1 MPNAAP
7 RPWRMFLPLGLVLV
21 LALLWTIYWL
31 VASGTVKDRFSQERA
46 ALAAQGITLACTQ
59 ESWAGYP
66 FHFEFTCNSP
76 VLTYGNKAEIRFARL
91 LLVALAYAPSQVAAL
106 IDGPT
111 TISGA
116 GIAPVSVVH
125 QRALAAVTAGK
136 NGQFSLSA
144 ELPAASVT
152 GVGDAKKLLL
162 FTRPSSVA
170 GTDIALQLTDVT
182 YLPPGR
188 PPIHVDDGTL
198 QGTLQA
204 DQSFKIDRFELHQ
217 GQLVYWGSG
226 TLALDAQR
234 RVSGQVNTETNDAKA
249 LLAVAGPQLGLSDS
263 KLASLRTMLGLLGS
277 DAKAPIIARDGVLF
291 LGPFQIAEL
300 KPLY

>member
-46 ALAAQGITLACTQ
+46 ALAAQGMTLACTQ

-136 NGQFSLSA
+136 TGQFSLSA

>member
-46 ALAAQGITLACTQ
+46 ALAAQGMTLACTQ

>member
-170 GTDIALQLTDVT
+170 GTDIALQVTDVT

>member
-21 LALLWTIYWL
+21 LALLWTVYWL

-46 ALAAQGITLACTQ
+46 ALAAQGITLACSQ

-125 QRALAAVTAGK
+125 QRALAAVTAGM

-144 ELPAASVT
+144 ELPAVSVP
-152 GVGDAKKLLL
+152 GIGEAKKLML
-162 FTRPSSVA
+162 FTRPSSA
-170 GTDIALQLTDVT
+170 GGTDIALQGTDVT
-182 YLPPGR
+182 YQPPGR

-217 GQLVYWGSG
+217 GQLAYWGSG

-234 RVSGQVNTETNDAKA
+234 RVSGQINTETNDAKT

-277 DAKAPIIARDGVLF
+277 DAKAPFIAKDGLLF

>member
-1 MPNAAP
+1 M
-7 RPWRMFLPLGLVLV
+7 
-21 LALLWTIYWL
+21 
-31 VASGTVKDRFSQERA
+31 
-46 ALAAQGITLACTQ
+46 
-59 ESWAGYP
+59 
-66 FHFEFTCNSP
+66 
-76 VLTYGNKAEIRFARL
+76 
-91 LLVALAYAPSQVAAL
+91 
-106 IDGPT
+106 
-111 TISGA
+111 
-116 GIAPVSVVH
+116 
-125 QRALAAVTAGK
+125 TAGK

-170 GTDIALQLTDVT
+170 GTDIALQVTDVT